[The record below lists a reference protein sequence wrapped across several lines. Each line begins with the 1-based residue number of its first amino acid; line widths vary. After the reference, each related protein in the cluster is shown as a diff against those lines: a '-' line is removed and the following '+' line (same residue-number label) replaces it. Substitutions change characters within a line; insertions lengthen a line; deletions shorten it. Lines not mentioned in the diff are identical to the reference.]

1 MKIGTI
7 QLDLISDGS
16 LWLDG
21 GAMFGVVPKPLWEKN
36 TPSDSKNRVHLGLNC
51 LLIRSPEKTIVIDTG
66 CGNKYTPKQLEIY
79 NIEQGQ
85 GLLDGLAACGVGP
98 EDVDIVVN
106 THLHFDHAG
115 GNTVLHNGNVT
126 ATFPNA
132 IYMLRRTEYEAA
144 CNPNPRTQSTY
155 LPHNWEILATTGQ
168 LQLIDEDRE
177 IIPGVSLIGT
187 PGHTTGHQSVKISSA
202 KQTVF
207 YMGDLCPTQAHAP
220 LPWVMSFD
228 LYPMITMDTRRTIYR
243 KAIQESWLL
252 LFEHDLN
259 KPAGYLMEDQ
269 GTYKVRSHAWVP
281 GTETDP
287 GVLKKED

>member
-1 MKIGTI
+1 MRIDTL
-7 QLDLISDGS
+7 QLDLGSDGS

-21 GAMFGVVPKPLWEKN
+21 GAMFGVVPKPLWEKD
-36 TPSDSKNRVHLGLNC
+36 TPSDSKNRVHLGLHC
-51 LLIRSPEKTIVIDTG
+51 LLIRSLEKTIVIDTG
-66 CGNKYTPKQLEIY
+66 CGSKYTPKQLEIY

-85 GLLDGLAACGVGP
+85 GLLGGLAACDVDP

-115 GNTVLHNGNVT
+115 GNTIIHDGNVT

-132 IYMLRRTEYEAA
+132 TYMLRRAEYEAA

-177 IIPGVSLIGT
+177 IIPGVSLIET

-202 KQTVF
+202 EQTVF

-220 LPWVMSFD
+220 LPWIMGFD

-243 KAIQESWLL
+243 KAIQENWLL
-252 LFEHDLN
+252 LFEHDLS
-259 KPAGYLMEDQ
+259 KPAVYLMEDQ
-269 GTYKVRSHAWVP
+269 GTYKVRSQAWVP
-281 GTETDP
+281 GAETDP
-287 GVLKKED
+287 GVLTKEG